1 MAELASNLRALEV
14 LLEEFFSPRTDNA
27 RKAEMEKVLGAFAAQ
42 PSAWRDCL
50 YFLSHSANHYVAMFA
65 LTTLES
71 FIKRRWVGML
81 GADRAEVRTT
91 LHTLLFNHHASAPQ
105 FIKNKLIKLLVDI
118 ARSDWPHFYPEF
130 LPQVVRLVQ
139 AKDTA
144 CLGLTMLLTASEE
157 LATPREDL
165 ATARAAELRKLMAG
179 QAPEVVAALTGV
191 LEAVLEQDTGAR
203 TPPPSPSV
211 SNDSE
216 DSNSMEAPGVAG
228 FKAKSTSPAAPPCL
242 DPASR
247 QAATL
252 ALSCVGHIFTWAPLH
267 LVVSSKLIHILFQ
280 FSGLAVRSR
289 GSDEALCELSVLA
302 LTAVT
307 EIIYK
312 SYVPADLT
320 TYLMLLFK
328 NSCHILQSIV
338 TDQGSPSLVS
348 RLPEAFLAKVT
359 EFLRQFVASSLRR
372 CGEQTTFPLLE
383 FLGLVFQFTF
393 LQQAAGGLLACLEV
407 WSAVCDYL
415 QGSQEAA
422 RHLPRYKE
430 ALLAVVAEVLRR
442 VQHRHH
448 GAALALLATEGE
460 ESEWAAFL
468 ATCLELVLRVAELL
482 PEDVLPVAEGAWR
495 EAAASYLRLEEG
507 VEEGA
512 GGRVLRHPHQQ
523 VEPLLRDHCS
533 MLQLCGRL
541 CPLYLGHEF
550 LPRLQGGL
558 DTTKQLLQLAATG
571 ARLRLWTLAGLSP
584 GMARLLMDC
593 QAHTLAALQAWCHWL
608 AALHSEALQDSSYTW
623 VCSDLT
629 SRIVVAAVASLREP
643 ATPALTHAAAH
654 FLVTL
659 TGTVR
664 PPSIWKVK
672 EFTDLYTAV
681 PRAQELRLGGEAHR
695 LAVRALSNVL
705 LLHWPG
711 IPEQKWEERRKH
723 LAKFLRD
730 LTEGFRGLKADPA
743 FPSDRALQAAAE
755 GTIVTSLQMLGD
767 LVTNVLDEVTHS
779 KKLCHDVT
787 REYIELSLWLFPL
800 YVQSTRVCE
809 EMFHFFHIV
818 FDVLA
823 AQMGSEFVERAVQTF
838 LSLFGHG
845 LGAQVSAQQL
855 AVVERFL
862 SILTFIVSQPGPS
875 FRKFVPS
882 TLTLCLEHIFP
893 LVERQ
898 HAAEL
903 RAPLYTLLRHTL
915 DNNWTY
921 FFKTKMVTSLSQL
934 GKEVGEVEVQ
944 HREELV
950 AVLRCIG
957 QSFLHS
963 DIAVFSQNVATLE
976 LLNSKWKL
984 YSKPV
989 FRESLLAHFL
999 SALLRALVANSHNLL
1014 REEVAVAVYHMAA
1027 TDLRAFHADFLP
1039 QLLASLE
1046 GLDANQRAV
1055 LATAFRPEEDM
1066 PSFLASIDRLVTD
1079 TRHYQLVNS
1088 SLDQPP
1094 VKL

>member
-1 MAELASNLRALEV
+1 MADLASNLRALEV

-27 RKAEMEKVLGAFAAQ
+27 RKQEIEKVLGAFAAQ

-91 LHTLLFNHHASAPQ
+91 LHTLLFQHHAAAPQ

-144 CLGLTMLLTASEE
+144 CLGLAMLLTASEE

-179 QAPEVVAALTGV
+179 QAPEVMAALTGV

-228 FKAKSTSPAAPPCL
+228 LKTKSSSPAAPPCL

-247 QAATL
+247 QAAAL

-289 GSDEALCELSVLA
+289 GSDEALGELSVLA

-320 TYLMLLFK
+320 TYLLLLFK

-338 TDQGSPSLVS
+338 TDQGIPSLVS
-348 RLPEAFLAKVT
+348 RLPETYLAKVT

-383 FLGLVFQFTF
+383 FLGLVYQFTF
-393 LQQAAGGLLACLEV
+393 LQPAAGGLLACLEV
-407 WSAVCDYL
+407 WTAVCDYL

-422 RHLPRYKE
+422 RHLPRYQE
-430 ALLAVVAEVLRR
+430 ALLAVVAGVLRR

-448 GAALALLATEGE
+448 GPALALLATEGE
-460 ESEWAAFL
+460 ESEWTAFL

-482 PEDVLPVAEGAWR
+482 PEEVLPVAEGAWR

-512 GGRVLRHPHQQ
+512 GGRVLRHPHHQ
-523 VEPLLRDHCS
+523 VAPVLRDHCS
-533 MLQLCGRL
+533 LLQLCGRL
-541 CPLYLGHEF
+541 CPLYLGQEF
-550 LPRLQGGL
+550 LPRVQGGL

-571 ARLRLWTLAGLSP
+571 ARLRLWTLGGLSP
-584 GMARLLMDC
+584 ALARLLMDC

-643 ATPALTHAAAH
+643 NTPTLTHAAAH

-672 EFTDLYTAV
+672 EFTDLYSAV

-695 LAVRALSNVL
+695 LTVRALSNVL

-730 LTEGFRGLKADPA
+730 LTDGFRGLKADPA
-743 FPSDRALQAAAE
+743 FPTERALQAAAE

-800 YVQSTRVCE
+800 YVQSARVCE

-845 LGAQVSAQQL
+845 LGAQVSGQQL

-882 TLTLCLEHIFP
+882 TLSLCLEHIFP

-898 HAAEL
+898 DAAEL

-915 DNNWTY
+915 ANNWTY
-921 FFKTKMVTSLSQL
+921 FFKTKMVTSLAQL

-989 FRESLLAHFL
+989 FREQLLAHFL

-1014 REEVAVAVYHMAA
+1014 REEVAVAVFHMAA
-1027 TDLRAFHADFLP
+1027 TDLRTFHADFLP
-1039 QLLASLE
+1039 QLLASLD

-1055 LATAFRPEEDM
+1055 LAAAFRPEEDM